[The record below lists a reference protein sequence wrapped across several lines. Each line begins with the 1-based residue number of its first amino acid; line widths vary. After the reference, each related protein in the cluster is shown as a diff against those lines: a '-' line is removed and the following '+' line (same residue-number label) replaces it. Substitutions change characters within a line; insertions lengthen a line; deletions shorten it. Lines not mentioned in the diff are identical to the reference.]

1 MTLRPASAHANS
13 WRQDLDGISGAIRQQ
28 LFDKGSYNVA
38 EVRKVSKP
46 SLPLILTVCYFTSTV
61 VLILW

>member
-38 EVRKVSKP
+38 EVRKVFKSSP
-46 SLPLILTVCYFTSTV
+46 WLPLIRTVCYCPHR
-61 VLILW
+61 WC